1 MRPVRKSQNFQFIP
15 LDRKFSFSDGF
26 CFNSM
31 CCSNVKVTAETSLK
45 CICVYI
51 HPGLNSCRSEFMPVW
66 SHAGLKSVGS
76 VQQAEWLET
85 SPSYF
90 RPGLM
95 WTSVINY
102 TLTETKWSRFDF
114 VPVSCKRGL
123 VVKYPLVKYPLV
135 LFHQIPSIYRCPKK
149 MSPLLLINYYE

>member
-1 MRPVRKSQNFQFIP
+1 VYIVFIVQRLSVLFINFDHSFIYINVCNAPFTWDRDEVKPEWKLKLSTCLHETGMKITKFQFIP

-31 CCSNVKVTAETSLK
+31 CCSNVKVTAETCLK

-66 SHAGLKSVGS
+66 SHASLKSVGS

-90 RPGLM
+90 RPRLM
-95 WTSVINY
+95 
-102 TLTETKWSRFDF
+102 
-114 VPVSCKRGL
+114 
-123 VVKYPLVKYPLV
+123 
-135 LFHQIPSIYRCPKK
+135 
-149 MSPLLLINYYE
+149 